1 MSAAFVGQL
10 RSGRPPVELA
20 PAGAD
25 TLSFRVQ
32 AADEW
37 DAVRVT
43 ARPETP
49 VREVKERVLAVFH
62 PGYQYHDDFVLKLRG
77 WEMLDEGAPI
87 GQSGV
92 GNGSI
97 ILLGDRRRR
106 AVR

>member
-1 MSAAFVGQL
+1 MSDAFVDQL
-10 RSGRPPVELA
+10 RSHRAALELA

-32 AADEW
+32 GADQW

-43 ARPETP
+43 ARADTP
-49 VREVKERVLAVFH
+49 VREVKERALAIFH

-77 WEMLDEGAPI
+77 WEVLDEGAPI

-97 ILLGDRRRR
+97 LLLGDRRRR

>member
-1 MSAAFVGQL
+1 MSTALVGQL
-10 RSGRPPVELA
+10 RSRRPAVELA

-32 AADEW
+32 GADEW

-49 VREVKERVLAVFH
+49 VREVKARALAVFY
-62 PGYQYHDDFVLKLRG
+62 PGYEFHEDYVLKLRG
-77 WEMLDEGAPI
+77 WEMLDESAPI